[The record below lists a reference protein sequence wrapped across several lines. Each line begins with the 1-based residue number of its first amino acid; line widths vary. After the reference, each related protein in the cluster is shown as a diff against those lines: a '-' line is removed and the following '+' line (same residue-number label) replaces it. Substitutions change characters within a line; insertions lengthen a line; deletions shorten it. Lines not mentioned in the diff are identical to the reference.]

1 MGKPNKLKIIPL
13 GGLGE
18 VGKNITV
25 VEYKEDIILID
36 CGMTFPEDEMLG
48 IDVVIPDV
56 TYLLKNRNKIRG
68 IILTHGHEDH
78 IGAIPYILA
87 KMDLPIY
94 GTKLT
99 LGLLETKLKEH
110 KLDNVN
116 MNIVKHGETIKLGIF
131 GIEFIKTGH
140 SIPDSSALAISTP
153 VGMIVHT
160 GDFKIDYTP
169 IDGVAIDLNRFAELG
184 NKGVLVLLADSTNAE
199 RPGYTMSERTV
210 GNTFRDIFSQHKHRI
225 IVATFASNV
234 HRIQQI
240 INASE
245 QNNRKVVISGRSM
258 LNTIGV
264 ALELGYLH
272 IQEGTLID
280 INDMNKYPS
289 NEITIITTGS
299 QGEPMSALSRIAGS
313 EHRKIQLQPEDL
325 VIISA
330 TPIPGNEKTVSK
342 VINNLVEKGTEVI
355 FEALADVHVSGH
367 ACQEELKLIHTLVKP
382 KFFIPVHGEYRH
394 LKRHAEIAESLG
406 LPREN
411 IFILDNGN
419 TIEFTKDSANLGA
432 PVASGNIL
440 VDGLGVGDVGN
451 IVLRDRKHLSED
463 GLIVVVVTMS
473 KREGKVLA
481 GPDIISRGFVYVR
494 ESEDLM
500 EEARNIVKEVLND
513 CERRNITD
521 WATLKSSIRDTLR
534 NHLYDKIK
542 RNPMILPIIME
553 V

>member
-1 MGKPNKLKIIPL
+1 MGKQNKLKIIPL

-25 VEYKEDIILID
+25 VEYKDDIIIID

-48 IDVVIPDV
+48 IDVVIPDI
-56 TYLLKNRNKIRG
+56 TYLFKNRNKIRG
-68 IILTHGHEDH
+68 MVLTHGHEDH

-87 KMDLPIY
+87 KLDIPIY

-110 KLDNVN
+110 KLENTD
-116 MNIVKHGETIKLGIF
+116 MKIVRHGETIKLGVF
-131 GIEFIKTGH
+131 DVEFIKTGH
-140 SIPDSSALAISTP
+140 SIPDSSALAIHTP
-153 VGMIVHT
+153 VGLIVHT

-184 NKGVLVLLADSTNAE
+184 NKGVLALLADSTNAE

-210 GNTFRDIFSQHKHRI
+210 GNTFKDIFAQYEHRI

-245 QNNRKVVISGRSM
+245 QNNRKVVLSGRSM

-272 IQEGTLID
+272 IKEGTLID

-342 VINNLVEKGTEVI
+342 VINKLVENGTKVI

-406 LPREN
+406 LSRDN
-411 IFILDNGN
+411 IFILQNGDAV
-419 TIEFTKDSANLGA
+419 EFTKDSANLGA
-432 PVASGNIL
+432 PVSSGNIL

-463 GLIVVVVTMS
+463 GLIVIVVTMS
-473 KREGKVLA
+473 KKEGKVLA

-500 EEARNIVKEVLND
+500 EEARNIVREVLND

>member
-1 MGKPNKLKIIPL
+1 MRKPNKIKIIPL

-25 VEYKEDIILID
+25 IEYKDDIILID

-48 IDVVIPDV
+48 IDVVIPDI
-56 TYLLKNRNKIRG
+56 TYLLKNKDKIRG
-68 IILTHGHEDH
+68 IVLTHGHEDH
-78 IGAIPYILA
+78 IGALPYVLA
-87 KMDLPIY
+87 KLNLPIY

-99 LGLLETKLKEH
+99 LGLVETKLKEH
-110 KLDNVN
+110 RLDSVSLNV
-116 MNIVKHGETIKLGIF
+116 VRHGETIQLGSLDV
-131 GIEFIKTGH
+131 EFIKTGH
-140 SIPDSSALAISTP
+140 SIPDSAALAIHSP
-153 VGMIVHT
+153 VGTIVHT
-160 GDFKIDYTP
+160 GDFKIDFTP
-169 IDGVAIDLNRFAELG
+169 IDGDVIDLNRFAELG

-210 GNTFRDIFSQHKHRI
+210 GNTFKDIFANHKNRI

-245 QNNRKVVISGRSM
+245 QNNRKIVLSGRSM

-299 QGEPMSALSRIAGS
+299 QGEPMSALSRIASG
-313 EHRKIQLQPEDL
+313 EHKKIEIQPEDL

-342 VINNLVEKGTEVI
+342 VINNLVESGTKVI

-382 KFFIPVHGEYRH
+382 KYFIPVHGEYRH
-394 LKRHAEIAESLG
+394 LKKHAEIAESLG
-406 LPREN
+406 LPQEN
-411 IFILDNGN
+411 IFILENGRV
-419 TIEFTKDSANLGA
+419 IEFTKDSADLNGTVSA
-432 PVASGNIL
+432 GNIL

-463 GLIVVVVTMS
+463 GLIVIVVTIS
-473 KREGKVLA
+473 KKDGTILA

-500 EEARNIVKEVLND
+500 EESRNIIKAVLAE
-513 CERRNITD
+513 CEQKKITD
-521 WATLKSSIRDTLR
+521 WATLKSNMRDTLR
-534 NHLYDKIK
+534 NHLYGKIK